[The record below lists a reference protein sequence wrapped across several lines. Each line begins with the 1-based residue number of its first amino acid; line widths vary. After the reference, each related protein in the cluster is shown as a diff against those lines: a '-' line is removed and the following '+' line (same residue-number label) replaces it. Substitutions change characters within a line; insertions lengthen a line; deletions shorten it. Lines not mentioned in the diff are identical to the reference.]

1 MHPFGQLIVNSSPGL
16 AFCFKV
22 YNEVPQVASKASFP
36 SIVGASLFSEQ
47 IIPLILANF
56 KLEAST

>member
-1 MHPFGQLIVNSSPGL
+1 MHPLGHWIVKSSPGL

-47 IIPLILANF
+47 TTPLILANF
-56 KLEAST
+56 KLAAST